1 MRWLMFLVA
10 VLTAIIIL
18 LLLQR
23 FTTLQFVSHARLL
36 FKTWSV
42 WLASLGSMLSAWAQS
57 FPSAAVDAWN
67 VLPEDVKSILPHN
80 YLGLVGAFMVAMG
93 VIAQFVR
100 QKNLLNAK
108 EQAEGAKHDSDY
120 HLTGRQLAL
129 AGRTRCCHC
138 GAGRQLFRRQENRQ
152 SAAKSA
158 F

>member
-42 WLASLGSMLSAWAQS
+42 WLASMGSMLSAWAQS

-80 YLGLVGAFMVAMG
+80 YLGLVGTFMVAMG

-108 EQAEGAKHDSDY
+108 EQSEGAKP
-120 HLTGRQLAL
+120 
-129 AGRTRCCHC
+129 
-138 GAGRQLFRRQENRQ
+138 
-152 SAAKSA
+152 
-158 F
+158 

>member
-10 VLTAIIIL
+10 VLTAVIIM

-108 EQAEGAKHDSDY
+108 EQVEGAKP
-120 HLTGRQLAL
+120 
-129 AGRTRCCHC
+129 
-138 GAGRQLFRRQENRQ
+138 
-152 SAAKSA
+152 
-158 F
+158 

>member
-57 FPSAAVDAWN
+57 FPSAAVDAWS

-108 EQAEGAKHDSDY
+108 EQAEGAKP
-120 HLTGRQLAL
+120 
-129 AGRTRCCHC
+129 
-138 GAGRQLFRRQENRQ
+138 
-152 SAAKSA
+152 
-158 F
+158 

>member
-10 VLTAIIIL
+10 VLTAVIIL

-108 EQAEGAKHDSDY
+108 EQAEGAKP
-120 HLTGRQLAL
+120 
-129 AGRTRCCHC
+129 
-138 GAGRQLFRRQENRQ
+138 
-152 SAAKSA
+152 
-158 F
+158 

>member
-1 MRWLMFLVA
+1 MFLVA

-42 WLASLGSMLSAWAQS
+42 WLASMGSMLSAWAQS

-108 EQAEGAKHDSDY
+108 EQSEGAKP
-120 HLTGRQLAL
+120 
-129 AGRTRCCHC
+129 
-138 GAGRQLFRRQENRQ
+138 
-152 SAAKSA
+152 
-158 F
+158 

>member
-1 MRWLMFLVA
+1 MRWLMFLTA

-42 WLASLGSMLSAWAQS
+42 WLASLGSM
-57 FPSAAVDAWN
+57 PSAAVDAWSA
-67 VLPEDVKSILPHN
+67 LPEDVKAILPHN

-108 EQAEGAKHDSDY
+108 EQSEGAKP
-120 HLTGRQLAL
+120 
-129 AGRTRCCHC
+129 
-138 GAGRQLFRRQENRQ
+138 
-152 SAAKSA
+152 
-158 F
+158 

>member
-36 FKTWSV
+36 FRTWSV

-108 EQAEGAKHDSDY
+108 EQAEGAKP
-120 HLTGRQLAL
+120 
-129 AGRTRCCHC
+129 
-138 GAGRQLFRRQENRQ
+138 
-152 SAAKSA
+152 
-158 F
+158 

>member
-23 FTTLQFVSHARLL
+23 FTTLQVVSHARLL

-108 EQAEGAKHDSDY
+108 EQAEGAKP
-120 HLTGRQLAL
+120 
-129 AGRTRCCHC
+129 
-138 GAGRQLFRRQENRQ
+138 
-152 SAAKSA
+152 
-158 F
+158 

>member
-1 MRWLMFLVA
+1 MRWLMFLTA

-108 EQAEGAKHDSDY
+108 EQSEGAKP
-120 HLTGRQLAL
+120 
-129 AGRTRCCHC
+129 
-138 GAGRQLFRRQENRQ
+138 
-152 SAAKSA
+152 
-158 F
+158 

>member
-42 WLASLGSMLSAWAQS
+42 WLASLGSMLSAWSQS

-67 VLPEDVKSILPHN
+67 VLPEDVKTILPHN
-80 YLGLVGAFMVAMG
+80 YLGFVGAFMVAMG

-108 EQAEGAKHDSDY
+108 EQAQGAKP
-120 HLTGRQLAL
+120 
-129 AGRTRCCHC
+129 
-138 GAGRQLFRRQENRQ
+138 
-152 SAAKSA
+152 
-158 F
+158 

>member
-1 MRWLMFLVA
+1 MRWLMFLTA

-42 WLASLGSMLSAWAQS
+42 WLASMGSMLSAWAQS

-108 EQAEGAKHDSDY
+108 EQSEGAKP
-120 HLTGRQLAL
+120 
-129 AGRTRCCHC
+129 
-138 GAGRQLFRRQENRQ
+138 
-152 SAAKSA
+152 
-158 F
+158 

>member
-1 MRWLMFLVA
+1 MFLVA

-36 FKTWSV
+36 FRTWSV

-57 FPSAAVDAWN
+57 FPSAAVDAWS
-67 VLPEDVKSILPHN
+67 VLPEDVKTILPHN

-108 EQAEGAKHDSDY
+108 EQAEGAKP
-120 HLTGRQLAL
+120 
-129 AGRTRCCHC
+129 
-138 GAGRQLFRRQENRQ
+138 
-152 SAAKSA
+152 
-158 F
+158 

>member
-1 MRWLMFLVA
+1 MRWLMFLTA

-57 FPSAAVDAWN
+57 FPSAAVDAWIA
-67 VLPEDVKSILPHN
+67 LPEDVKAILPHN

-108 EQAEGAKHDSDY
+108 EQSEGAKP
-120 HLTGRQLAL
+120 
-129 AGRTRCCHC
+129 
-138 GAGRQLFRRQENRQ
+138 
-152 SAAKSA
+152 
-158 F
+158 

>member
-36 FKTWSV
+36 FRTWSV

-57 FPSAAVDAWN
+57 FPSAAVDAWS
-67 VLPEDVKSILPHN
+67 VLPEDVKTILPHN

-108 EQAEGAKHDSDY
+108 EQAEGAKP
-120 HLTGRQLAL
+120 
-129 AGRTRCCHC
+129 
-138 GAGRQLFRRQENRQ
+138 
-152 SAAKSA
+152 
-158 F
+158 

>member
-57 FPSAAVDAWN
+57 FPSAAVDAWS
-67 VLPEDVKSILPHN
+67 VLPEDVKTILPHN

-108 EQAEGAKHDSDY
+108 EQAEGAKP
-120 HLTGRQLAL
+120 
-129 AGRTRCCHC
+129 
-138 GAGRQLFRRQENRQ
+138 
-152 SAAKSA
+152 
-158 F
+158 